1 MNVVLLIID
10 IILIITA
17 MLRIAVLRKK
27 TANLHFVQILLSFF
41 SLAIGRKL
49 E

>member
-10 IILIITA
+10 IILMITA
-17 MLRIAVLRKK
+17 MLRIAVLREK

-41 SLAIGRKL
+41 SQAIGN
-49 E
+49 